1 MDNPPFDSIYQ
12 IFIQLNLVNVRVDFE
27 NGFFL
32 VSVLKPEEQK
42 LVVHLDKTKSTCVST
57 CDDQLDQDKCQLFIE
72 LVELFVKN
80 GIQKVWFVETSFPG
94 IQKLGYIKVG
104 FDHPFDP
111 KRWTDVLVDGNI
123 LTSGSCFEIGTYFGE
138 RQYDWKILF
147 CGKIYCRFSK
157 ERQRDDFWRLQS
169 LDHPN
174 IEKIFDICKTDETK
188 IHYQTDKYIQTFTEY
203 LAGNDNTA
211 KGLLKIFLEILSGIE
226 CLRKNDMFHGR
237 IHENNIAWNGTNW
250 LLIDSSKVKQ
260 TTDGDQPISDLVD
273 IILTF
278 LIASFNLERKK
289 FFTIVDIYFRYP
301 FNTETDEELM
311 KTDCGRK
318 LKDLLLT
325 NIKFLEDQKKVNI
338 KKDHNLINER
348 VDAAYAELRKIIE
361 QLADEESSSREE
373 QISASENEMTVV

>member
-1 MDNPPFDSIYQ
+1 MDNPPFDRIYQ

-27 NGFFL
+27 NGFHL

-42 LVVHLDKTKSTCVST
+42 LVVHLDKTNSTCVST

-80 GIQKVWFVETSFPG
+80 GIQKVWFEKTSFPG
-94 IQKLGYIKVG
+94 IQTLGYVKIG
-104 FDHPFDP
+104 FDRPFDP
-111 KRWTDVLVDGNI
+111 KWWIDVLVDERI
-123 LTSGSCFEIGTYFGE
+123 LNSGSCFKLGTYFGE

-169 LDHPN
+169 LEHQN
-174 IEKIFDICKTDETK
+174 IEKFFDICETDK
-188 IHYQTDKYIQTFTEY
+188 IHYQTEKYIQTFSEY
-203 LAGNDNTA
+203 LSGNENSA
-211 KGLLKIFLEILSGIE
+211 KELMKILLEILSGIE
-226 CLRKNDMFHGR
+226 CFRKNDLFHGR

-250 LLIDSSKVKQ
+250 LLIDASKVKQ
-260 TTDGDQPISDLVD
+260 TTDGDQPMSDLVD
-273 IILTF
+273 FIVIVM
-278 LIASFNLERKK
+278 IASFNLERNKLLA
-289 FFTIVDIYFRYP
+289 IGYRLQ

-311 KTDCGRK
+311 KTDAGRK

-325 NIKFLEDQKKVNI
+325 NIKFLEDQKKV
-338 KKDHNLINER
+338 KFEKDHNLINEH

-373 QISASENEMTVV
+373 QISALENEMTVA